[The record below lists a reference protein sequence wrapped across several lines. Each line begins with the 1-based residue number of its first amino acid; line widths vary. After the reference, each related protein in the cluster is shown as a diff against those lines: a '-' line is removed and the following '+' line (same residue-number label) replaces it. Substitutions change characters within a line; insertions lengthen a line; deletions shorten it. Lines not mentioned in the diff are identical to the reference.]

1 MSLYSWK
8 DIYQQKRTEVQSAL
22 MQVRNGNRIFIGS
35 ACGEPQYL
43 VRELAKR
50 ANELMDTEVIH
61 LLTMGKASY
70 TKERFD
76 GHLRLKS
83 FFIGDSVREAV
94 GQGRADLT
102 PTRLSEIPKLFT
114 SGQIL
119 LDEALIQVSPP
130 DEHGFMSYG
139 ISVDITKPAAES
151 ARIIIAQVNRHMP
164 RTLGDSFIH
173 VSRVNHIVEYDEPLV
188 EAPPAGRDEV
198 FDRIGHHIAK
208 LIDDGATIQT
218 GIGRIPNAVL
228 AALKEKRDLGVHT
241 EMFTD
246 SLIELVESGAV
257 TNRRKTLHPGK
268 IIASFCMGSPRLY
281 QFVNNNPLVE
291 FHPSQYTNNPYIISR
306 NRNMISING
315 AIEIDLTGQVCADSL
330 GYVLYSGLGGHQD
343 FVRGAARS
351 EGGKPIIAFPST
363 ARECQTSRIVPH
375 LAEGAGVVTSRGD
388 VHYVVTEYGVAYLH
402 GKSIRERAMAL
413 INIAHPDF
421 RSELLAAAKHRHY
434 VYPDQMLPAADTQYP
449 EQWETTHYFDGQ
461 PVFFRPIK
469 PTDER
474 MLQDLFYS
482 LSDET
487 IYKRF
492 LTFIKSLPHSTVQKL
507 VNIDYKEMMAVVG
520 LVGEPEKEQIIAV
533 GRYRRDSQSNMGEVS
548 LLVHEQW
555 QNKGIGKYLLTY
567 LIDIARSQ
575 GIKGFTAEILAE
587 NEHMLH
593 VLYKIGYTV
602 KSRLAFGI
610 YSIEFLFDEIK

>member
-1 MSLYSWK
+1 MSSWK
-8 DIYQQKRTEVQSAL
+8 EIFQQKRTDVQDAL
-22 MQVRNGNRIFIGS
+22 SHIRSGNRIFIGS
-35 ACGEPQYL
+35 ACGEPQHL

-50 ANELMDTEVIH
+50 ANELMDIEVIH

-76 GHLRLKS
+76 GHFRLKA

-102 PTRLSEIPKLFT
+102 PTRLSEIPRLFL

-119 LDEALIQVSPP
+119 LDAALIQVSPP

-151 ARIIIAQVNRHMP
+151 ARIVIAQVNKQMP

-173 VSRVNHIVEYDEPLV
+173 VSRATYIVDHDEPILEV
-188 EAPPAGRDEV
+188 PPTDRDEV
-198 FDRIGHHIAK
+198 FERIGHHIAR

-228 AALKEKRDLGVHT
+228 AALIDKNDLGVHT

-246 SLIELVESGAV
+246 SLIDLVESGAV
-257 TNRRKTLHPGK
+257 TNQRKTLHPGK
-268 IIASFCMGSPRLY
+268 IIASFCMGSPGLY
-281 QFVNNNPLVE
+281 KFVHNNPLVE
-291 FHPSQYTNNPYIISR
+291 FHPSQYTNDPYVISQ

-315 AIEIDLTGQVCADSL
+315 AIEVDLTGQVCADSL

-351 EGGKPIIAFPST
+351 QGGKPIVALPST
-363 ARECQTSRIVPH
+363 ARECQASRIVSH

-421 RSELLAAAKHRHY
+421 RSELLAAAKRRHY
-434 VYPDQMLPAADTQYP
+434 VYPDQMLPVAGTQYP
-449 EQWETTHYFDGQ
+449 EQWETTQYFDGQ

-474 MLQDLFYS
+474 MIQDLFYS
-482 LSDET
+482 LSDES
-487 IYKRF
+487 IYMRF
-492 LTFIKSLPHSTVQKL
+492 LTFIKTLPHSTVQKL

-520 LVGEPEKEQIIAV
+520 LVGKPEKEQIIAV
-533 GRYRRDSQSNMGEVS
+533 GRYRRDSKSNLAEVS
-548 LLVHEQW
+548 LVVHEQW
-555 QNKGIGKYLLTY
+555 QNKGIGKFLLTY

-575 GIKGFTAEILAE
+575 GIKGFAGEILAE
-587 NEHMLH
+587 NDQMLH
-593 VLYKIGYTV
+593 VLYRIGYAV
-602 KSRLAFGI
+602 KSRLSFGI
-610 YSIEFLFDEIK
+610 YSFEFLFDEKK